1 MVVADDDGVTGDDRC
16 GTVLDD
22 GMMPC
27 CIVSL

>member
-1 MVVADDDGVTGDDRC
+1 MVVDDDGVMGDDRC